1 MKPIPNIALAPLNPR
16 HVQLRGPGGAVHAWL
31 GGPIDPAALEA
42 DVRAVTDSNQPRS
55 EAAVAFGDVARRH
68 GLEVRVIPRVE
79 AEVSFLLVIFG
90 KRTPRFRK

>member
-1 MKPIPNIALAPLNPR
+1 VKPIPDVDLVPLNPR

-31 GGPIDPAALEA
+31 GGPSDPAALEA
-42 DVRAVTDSNQPRS
+42 DVRAVTDASQPRS
-55 EAAVAFGDVARRH
+55 DAAVAFGDVARRH

-79 AEVSFLLVIFG
+79 AEDSFLLVIFG

>member
-1 MKPIPNIALAPLNPR
+1 MKPIPDIALAPLNPR

-31 GGPIDPAALEA
+31 GGPSDPAALEA

-55 EAAVAFGDVARRH
+55 EAAVAFGDIARRH

>member
-1 MKPIPNIALAPLNPR
+1 
-16 HVQLRGPGGAVHAWL
+16 
-31 GGPIDPAALEA
+31 
-42 DVRAVTDSNQPRS
+42 VTDSNQPRS
-55 EAAVAFGDVARRH
+55 EAAVAFGEIARRH